1 MNRGNSRNDFGH
13 IDSTMSIIVVIIIIV
28 TTLARGKNIEE
39 FEQLLVEVSGSKTEH
54 TEHLIEKL
62 LRSCYCV
69 LQRKLNG

>member
-39 FEQLLVEVSGSKTEH
+39 FEQLLVE
-54 TEHLIEKL
+54 
-62 LRSCYCV
+62 
-69 LQRKLNG
+69 